1 MPRLPFA
8 SPIGMALLAAATAL
22 ALPACQSR
30 DRGVSAP
37 GPADMPYGEA
47 PATQGSIVG
56 TATYRERIRVP
67 DARLHIQL
75 IDNQLADTQAAVI
88 AETRIDN
95 ASGPPYR
102 FTLPFDPAKVRDGG
116 RYGLHASLYDGDG
129 RLWFV
134 TDTRTPVTPGQEIAV
149 ELTMVR
155 VSAEPGASTLPVDDD
170 AVVHWQCGD
179 LRVASRFEPSPATV
193 QLWWSGR
200 NATLPQAMAA
210 SGARYAEAGNEF
222 WTKGDTAR
230 LTLAGTEAREC
241 TRSDVASPWYEAA
254 QRGVAFRAVG
264 NEPGWWLEVGSGATP
279 TIRAELDYGE
289 RTLEA
294 TGRVTDGGFAG
305 DAADGTAVT
314 LSIRREPCSDGMSGE
329 AFEAAA
335 DLRVGDRT
343 FTGCG
348 AYLQE

>member
-1 MPRLPFA
+1 MARLSVA
-8 SPIGMALLAAATAL
+8 SPVGMALLAAATAV

-67 DARLHIQL
+67 DARLLVQL
-75 IDNQLADTQAAVI
+75 IDHQLADTQAAVI
-88 AETRIDN
+88 AETRIDD

-102 FTLPFDPAKVRDGG
+102 FTLPYDPGKVRDGG

-149 ELTMVR
+149 ELPMVR
-155 VSAEPGASTLPVDDD
+155 ASAAPGASASPVGGD
-170 AVVHWQCGD
+170 AVMHWQCGD
-179 LRVASRFEPSPATV
+179 LRVASRFDASPAAV

-200 NATLPQAMAA
+200 SATLPQATAA
-210 SGARYAEAGNEF
+210 SGTRYAGAGHEF
-222 WTKGDTAR
+222 WSKGDTAR
-230 LTLAGTEAREC
+230 LTLAGGEALDCAR
-241 TRSDVASPWYEAA
+241 TDVASPWFGAA
-254 QRGVAFRAVG
+254 QRGIAFRAMG
-264 NEPGWWLEVGSGATP
+264 NEPGWWVEVGGGATP
-279 TIRAELDYGE
+279 VIRADLDYGE
-289 RTLEA
+289 RRVEASGRA
-294 TGRVTDGGFAG
+294 TGDGFAG
-305 DAADGTAVT
+305 EAADGTAVA

-335 DLRVGDRT
+335 ELRVGDRT
-343 FTGCG
+343 LTGCG

>member
-1 MPRLPFA
+1 MARFTIA
-8 SPIGMALLAAATAL
+8 SPIGMGLLAAAL

-37 GPADMPYGEA
+37 APEDMPYGEA
-47 PATQGSIVG
+47 PAAQGSIVG

-67 DARLHIQL
+67 GAQLHVQL

-88 AETRIDN
+88 AETRIDD

-129 RLWFV
+129 RLWFM

-149 ELTMVR
+149 QLAMIR
-155 VSAEPGASTLPVDDD
+155 AAADAGPSATPPGDD

-200 NATLPQAMAA
+200 NATLPQGMAA
-210 SGARYAEAGNEF
+210 SGARYAEAGLEF

-230 LTLAGTEAREC
+230 LRLAGDDAREC
-241 TRSDVASPWYEAA
+241 TRSDVVSPWYEATR
-254 QRGVAFRAVG
+254 RGIAFRAMG
-264 NEPGWWLEVGSGATP
+264 NEPGWWVEVGSGAMP

-289 RTLEA
+289 RSVEA
-294 TGRVTDGGFAG
+294 TGRVTDDGFAG
-305 DAADGTAVT
+305 EAADGAAVA

-329 AFEAAA
+329 TFEAAA
-335 DLRVGDRT
+335 ELRVGDRT
-343 FTGCG
+343 YRGCG

>member
-1 MPRLPFA
+1 MPRLPIA

-37 GPADMPYGEA
+37 GPEDMPYGEA

-67 DARLHIQL
+67 GAQLHVQL
-75 IDNQLADTQAAVI
+75 IDSQLADTQAAVI
-88 AETRIDN
+88 AETRIDD

-102 FTLPFDPAKVRDGG
+102 FTLPYDPARVRNGG

-193 QLWWSGR
+193 QLWWSGH

-210 SGARYAEAGNEF
+210 SGARYADAGIEF

-230 LTLAGTEAREC
+230 LTLAGNEAREC

-254 QRGVAFRAVG
+254 QRGIAFRAVG

-289 RTLEA
+289 RSVEA
-294 TGRVTDGGFAG
+294 RSRATAEGFAG
-305 DAADGTAVT
+305 EAADGSAVA

-335 DLRVGDRT
+335 ELRVGDRT
-343 FTGCG
+343 YRGCG

>member
-1 MPRLPFA
+1 MPRLPIA
-8 SPIGMALLAAATAL
+8 SPIGMALLAAAIAL
-22 ALPACQSR
+22 VLPACQSR

-37 GPADMPYGEA
+37 GPADMPYGEV
-47 PATQGSIVG
+47 PAAQGSIVG
-56 TATYRERIRVP
+56 TATYRERIPVP
-67 DARLHIQL
+67 GAQLHVQL
-75 IDNQLADTQAAVI
+75 IDDRLADTQTAVI
-88 AETRIDN
+88 ADKHIVD
-95 ASGPPYR
+95 AAGPPYR

-116 RYGLHASLYDGDG
+116 RYGLHASLYDSDG

-149 ELTMVR
+149 QLAMVR
-155 VSAEPGASTLPVDDD
+155 ASADPGVSTLPVDDD

-200 NATLPQAMAA
+200 STTLPQALAA
-210 SGARYAEAGNEF
+210 SGARYADEGREF

-230 LTLAGTEAREC
+230 LTLAGDEAREC

-254 QRGVAFRAVG
+254 ERDIAFRAVG
-264 NEPGWWLEVGSGATP
+264 NEPGWWVEVGSGATP

-289 RTLEA
+289 RSVEA
-294 TGRVTDGGFAG
+294 TGRVTDDGFAG
-305 DAADGTAVT
+305 EAADGSAVA

-335 DLRVGDRT
+335 ELRVGDRT
-343 FTGCG
+343 YRGCG